1 MFVVPRRVVAVG
13 LVVLLL
19 GGGIASLPVAATADH
34 GAVTVA
40 GNGAAA
46 GVDRENC
53 TYRADKASDR
63 SGATIETVQ
72 SSTATTESNGSVV
85 RTRSA
90 DTHRRQPRG
99 QGGDTAGTVAVTAAS
114 METGTATSGA
124 TQTSDGDVIQQTQ
137 TYARVPEEPGEVAV
151 TLTYAVPDRV
161 VDLET
166 HVPAAATVTETDGFE
181 RVNESVYEW
190 DETSGPATISYRI
203 NPNRTIEKSGP
214 EGAEGRYLSVDT
226 GDWAL
231 LTRSLTPTRW
241 RYTGQDPVRYNRTVR
256 TAGPGAAGEEIVYLG
271 EVATFEETAHNQTFT
286 LAVPERAT
294 MTASPISVLDSMAN
308 ASNAL
313 RVGDRD
319 EQVFVVA
326 APSGAVDWGV
336 EGYQIG
342 DADMWVQSSQ
352 SLDTANN
359 VWVHEYVHSR
369 QAYETT
375 RETRWTVEG
384 WATYYAAVLT
394 LEQDRIGFDEFR
406 AHLAAGGRPV
416 YSDVTLTDRSSWTNN
431 ANYWKGALVAGRTDV
446 HIRSATGRNQTLQ
459 SVFQSLNGY
468 RDPVTQSQFLT
479 EVGAASGA
487 SVRNTTATETET
499 TATVTMWNETA
510 HRRLFGA
517 IPARIGYSLSPVDRA
532 DAYRADSLY
541 RSDAPVGG
549 SEPLQLATNETLA
562 VDAVV
567 ENAGGEAGTYNVTL
581 AVNETVVAA
590 KQGQIEPGVRAEVEV
605 THTFAD
611 PGRYVVSVDGDA
623 VTVIVS
629 EPAAASV
636 TDITASPREVR
647 QGDSVDVT
655 ATVANDNEIP
665 GTTAVEFRSN
675 DVVFA
680 EQRLYLPPQT
690 TTTVART
697 VALDEP
703 GTVSLSAGDG
713 QTTTAVDVVVST
725 ETAEPTSTPTSTET
739 STDTRTTAGEGDGFT
754 ALVTGLAV
762 LLVALIARQRS
773 S

>member
-19 GGGIASLPVAATADH
+19 GGGLASLPVAATADH
-34 GAVTVA
+34 RAATDAEG
-40 GNGAAA
+40 GPAA
-46 GVDRENC
+46 GIGENC
-53 TYRADKASDR
+53 TYKADTAPNR
-63 SGATIETVQ
+63 SEPTVGTVQ
-72 SSTATTESNGSVV
+72 SSTVATEANGSVA
-85 RTRSA
+85 RTGSA

-99 QGGDTAGTVAVTAAS
+99 QGEDIAKTGAPAAAS
-114 METGTATSGA
+114 IETGTATSGA

-137 TYARVPEEPGEVAV
+137 TYARVPEQPGEVAV
-151 TLTYAVPDRV
+151 TLTYEVPDRV
-161 VDLET
+161 IDLET
-166 HVPAAATVTETDGFE
+166 HVPAEATVTGTDGFE

-190 DETSGPATISYRI
+190 DETRGPATISYRI

-226 GDWAL
+226 GEWAL

-241 RYTGQDPVRYNRTVR
+241 RYTGQDPVRYNRTLR

-326 APSGAVDWGV
+326 APSGTVNWGV

-342 DADMWVQSSQ
+342 DADMWVQSRQ
-352 SLDTANN
+352 SLDAANN
-359 VWVHEYVHSR
+359 VWLHEYVHSR

-394 LEQDRIGFDEFR
+394 LEQNRIGFDEFQ
-406 AHLAAGGRPV
+406 AQLTAGEQPV
-416 YSDVTLTDRSSWTNN
+416 YSDVTLTDRSSWTND
-431 ANYWKGALVAGRTDV
+431 ANYRKGALVAGRTDV
-446 HIRSATGRNQTLQ
+446 HIRSATGRDRTLQ

-479 EVGAASGA
+479 EVEAAGGA

-499 TATVTMWNETA
+499 TATVSMWNETT

-517 IPARIGYSLSPVDRA
+517 IPARIGYSLPPVDRA
-532 DAYRADSLY
+532 DAYRVDSLY
-541 RSDAPVGG
+541 RSEAPVGG
-549 SEPLQLATNETLA
+549 SEPIRLATNETLT

-567 ENAGGEAGTYNVTL
+567 ENAGGEAGAYNVSL
-581 AVNETVVAA
+581 AVNETVVAT
-590 KQGQIEPGVRAEVEV
+590 KQGRIEPGERTDVAM

-611 PGRYVVSVDGDA
+611 PGRYVVSVDGDT
-623 VTVIVS
+623 VTVVVT

-636 TDITASPREVR
+636 TDITASPQEVR
-647 QGDSVDVT
+647 RGDEVDVT
-655 ATVANDNEIP
+655 ATVVNDNDIP
-665 GTTAVEFRSN
+665 GTAAVTFRRN
-675 DVVFA
+675 GVVFA
-680 EQRLYLPPQT
+680 EQRLYLSPQA

-697 VALDEP
+697 VTLDEP

-713 QTTTAVDVVVST
+713 RTTTMADVVVST
-725 ETAEPTSTPTSTET
+725 ETGAPASTPTPTEMR
-739 STDTRTTAGEGDGFT
+739 TDTQTTAGAGDGFT
-754 ALVTGLAV
+754 ALVAGVAV
-762 LLVALIARQRS
+762 LLAALLAGHRGS
-773 S
+773 

>member
-1 MFVVPRRVVAVG
+1 MFGVPRRVVAVG

-34 GAVTVA
+34 GAVTGA
-40 GNGAAA
+40 SDGAAA
-46 GVDRENC
+46 GVGENC
-53 TYRADKASDR
+53 TYKAETA
-63 SGATIETVQ
+63 SGQRGPAVETVQ
-72 SSTATTESNGSVV
+72 SPTATTESNGSLV
-85 RTRSA
+85 RIRSA
-90 DTHRRQPRG
+90 DMHRRQPRG
-99 QGGDTAGTVAVTAAS
+99 QGGDTAGTAAPAAAS

-124 TQTSDGDVIQQTQ
+124 TQTKDGDVIQQTQ

-151 TLTYAVPDRV
+151 TVAYEVPDRV

-166 HVPAAATVTETDGFE
+166 HVPATATVTGTDGFE

-190 DETSGPATISYRI
+190 EETTDTATISYRI
-203 NPNRTIEKSGP
+203 NPNQTIEKSGP
-214 EGAEGRYLSVDT
+214 EGSEGRYLSVDT
-226 GDWAL
+226 GEWAL

-241 RYTGQDPVRYNRTVR
+241 RYTGQDPVRYNRTLR

-271 EVATFEETAHNQTFT
+271 EVATFEETAHDQTFT
-286 LAVPERAT
+286 LAVPERSA

-326 APSGAVDWGV
+326 APSGAVEWGV

-342 DADMWVQSSQ
+342 DADMWVQSRQ
-352 SLDTANN
+352 TLDTANN
-359 VWVHEYVHSR
+359 VWLHEYVHSR

-375 RETRWTVEG
+375 QETRWTVEG

-394 LEQDRIGFDEFR
+394 LEQNRIGFDEFR
-406 AHLAAGGRPV
+406 EQLAVGGRPV
-416 YSDVTLTDRSSWTNN
+416 YSDVTLTDRASWTSN
-431 ANYWKGALVAGRTDV
+431 ANYRKGALVAGRADV

-479 EVGAASGA
+479 EVEAAGGET
-487 SVRNTTATETET
+487 VRNTTATETET
-499 TATVTMWNETA
+499 TATVTMWNGTT
-510 HRRLFGA
+510 HRQLFGA
-517 IPARIGYSLSPVDRA
+517 IPARIGYGLPPVDRA

-541 RSDAPVGG
+541 RPNAPVGG
-549 SEPLQLATNETLA
+549 SEPIRLVTNETLA

-567 ENAGGEAGTYNVTL
+567 ENAGGEAGAYNVTL

-590 KQGQIEPGVRAEVEV
+590 KQGQIEPGERTEVEV

-611 PGRYVVSVDGDA
+611 PGRYAISVDGDT
-623 VTVIVS
+623 VTVVVT

-636 TDITASPREVR
+636 TNVTASPKEVR
-647 QGDSVDVT
+647 QGDEVDVT
-655 ATVANDNEIP
+655 ATVANDNGIP
-665 GTTAVEFRSN
+665 GTITVEFRRS

-690 TTTVART
+690 TTTVTRT
-697 VALDEP
+697 VTLDKP

-713 QTTTAVDVVVST
+713 QTTTAVEVLVST
-725 ETAEPTSTPTSTET
+725 ETAEPTPTQTPTEPLTET
-739 STDTRTTAGEGDGFT
+739 QTTAGEGNGFT
-754 ALVTGLAV
+754 ALVTGLAM
-762 LLVALIARQRS
+762 LLAALIARQRS

>member
-1 MFVVPRRVVAVG
+1 MFGIPRRVVAVG

-34 GAVTVA
+34 GAVT
-40 GNGAAA
+40 GASGETAA
-46 GVDRENC
+46 GVGENC
-53 TYRADKASDR
+53 TYKPETASAQR
-63 SGATIETVQ
+63 GPAVETVN
-72 SSTATTESNGSVV
+72 SSTATTESNGSLV

-99 QGGDTAGTVAVTAAS
+99 QGGDTAGTAATAAAS
-114 METGTATSGA
+114 MEVGTVTSGA

-151 TLTYAVPDRV
+151 TLTYEVPDRV
-161 VDLET
+161 VDLEA
-166 HVPAAATVTETDGFE
+166 HVPAEATMTDTDGFE
-181 RVNESVYEW
+181 RVNESVYKW
-190 DETSGPATISYRI
+190 DETTDTATISYHI
-203 NPNRTIEKSGP
+203 NPNQTIKKSGP
-214 EGAEGRYLSVDT
+214 EGSEGRYLSVDT
-226 GDWAL
+226 GEWAL
-231 LTRSLTPTRW
+231 LTRSRTPTRW
-241 RYTGQDPVRYNRTVR
+241 RYTGQDPVRYNRTLR

-271 EVATFEETAHNQTFT
+271 EVATFEETAHDQTFT

-326 APSGAVDWGV
+326 APSGAVNWGV

-342 DADMWVQSSQ
+342 DADMWVQSQ
-352 SLDTANN
+352 RSLDAANN
-359 VWVHEYVHSR
+359 VWLHEYVHSR

-394 LEQDRIGFDEFR
+394 LEQDRIGFDEFQ
-406 AHLAAGGRPV
+406 AQLGAGEQPV
-416 YSDVTLTDRSSWTNN
+416 YSDVALADRSSWTND
-431 ANYWKGALVAGRTDV
+431 ANYRKGALVAGRTDV
-446 HIRSATGRNQTLQ
+446 HIRSATDRNKTLQ
-459 SVFQSLNGY
+459 TVFQSLNGY

-479 EVGAASGA
+479 EVEAAGGA

-499 TATVTMWNETA
+499 TATVAMWNDAT
-510 HRRLFGA
+510 HQRLFGA
-517 IPARIGYSLSPVDRA
+517 IPARIGYSLPPIDRA
-532 DAYRADSLY
+532 DDYRADSLY

-549 SEPLQLATNETLA
+549 SEPIRLVTNETLA
-562 VDAVV
+562 VDTVV
-567 ENAGGEAGTYNVTL
+567 ENAGGEAGAYNVTL
-581 AVNETVVAA
+581 GVNETVVAA
-590 KQGQIEPGVRAEVEV
+590 KQGQIEPGVRTEVEL

-611 PGRYVVSVDGDA
+611 PGRYVLSVDGDT
-623 VTVIVS
+623 VTVVVS

-647 QGDSVDVT
+647 QGDRVDVT
-655 ATVANDNEIP
+655 ATVVNDNEIP
-665 GTTAVEFRSN
+665 GTAAVTFRRN
-675 DVVFA
+675 GVVFA

-690 TTTVART
+690 TTTVARPVT
-697 VALDEP
+697 LGEP

-713 QTTTAVDVVVST
+713 QTTTMVDVVVST
-725 ETAEPTSTPTSTET
+725 ETAASTSTPTERL
-739 STDTRTTAGEGDGFT
+739 TDTQTTAGEGNGFT

-762 LLVALIARQRS
+762 LLVALLARHHS

>member
-1 MFVVPRRVVAVG
+1 MFVVLRRVVAVG

-19 GGGIASLPVAATADH
+19 GGGIASLPVAATPDH
-34 GAVTVA
+34 GAVTDD
-40 GNGAAA
+40 GDGLAA
-46 GVDRENC
+46 GVGENC
-53 TYRADKASDR
+53 TYSGDTAPNR
-63 SGATIETVQ
+63 SEATVEPVY
-72 SSTATTESNGSVV
+72 SSTGTAEANGSVI

-90 DTHRRQPRG
+90 DTHRRQPRE
-99 QGGDTAGTVAVTAAS
+99 QGGDIATTAAG
-114 METGTATSGA
+114 METGTATSGT

-137 TYARVPEEPGEVAV
+137 TYARVPEQPGEVAV
-151 TLTYAVPDRV
+151 TLTYEVPDRV

-190 DETSGPATISYRI
+190 EETTETATISYRV

-226 GDWAL
+226 GEWAL

-241 RYTGQDPVRYNRTVR
+241 RYTGRDPVRYNRTLR

-271 EVATFEETAHNQTFT
+271 DVATFEETAHNQTFT

-294 MTASPISVLDSMAN
+294 MAASPISVLDSMAN

-326 APSGAVDWGV
+326 APSGAVSWGV

-342 DADMWVQSSQ
+342 DADMWVQSRQ

-359 VWVHEYVHSR
+359 VWLHEYVHSR

-375 RETRWTVEG
+375 EKTRWTVEG

-394 LEQDRIGFDEFR
+394 LEQNRIGFDEFQ
-406 AHLAAGGRPV
+406 AQLAAGGRPV
-416 YSDVTLTDRSSWTNN
+416 YSDVILTERTSWTNN
-431 ANYWKGALVAGRTDV
+431 ANYWKGALVAGQTDV

-459 SVFQSLNGY
+459 RVFQSLNGY
-468 RDPVTQSQFLT
+468 RDPVTQSQFLA
-479 EVGAASGA
+479 EIEAAGGP
-487 SVRNTTATETET
+487 SVRDATATETET
-499 TATVTMWNETA
+499 AAAVTMWNETT
-510 HRRLFGA
+510 HRQLFGS
-517 IPARIGYSLSPVDRA
+517 IPARIGYSLPPVDRA

-549 SEPLQLATNETLA
+549 SEPIRLATNETLA

-567 ENAGGEAGTYNVTL
+567 ENAGGEAGTYNVSL
-581 AVNETVVAA
+581 AVNETVVDA
-590 KQGQIEPGVRAEVEV
+590 KQGRIEPGVRTEVAV
-605 THTFAD
+605 THTFAA
-611 PGRYVVSVDGDA
+611 PGRYVVSVDGDT

-636 TDITASPREVR
+636 TNVTASPQEVR
-647 QGDSVDVT
+647 QGDSADVT
-655 ATVANDNEIP
+655 ATVANDNDIP
-665 GTTAVEFRSN
+665 GTATVEFRRN

-680 EQRLYLPPQT
+680 EQRLYLSPHV
-690 TTTVART
+690 TTTVTRAVT
-697 VALDEP
+697 LDEP

-713 QTTTAVDVVVST
+713 RTTTTVDVVVST
-725 ETAEPTSTPTSTET
+725 ETAAPPSTPNSTEVP
-739 STDTRTTAGEGDGFT
+739 TDRQTTAGEGDGFT
-754 ALVTGLAV
+754 AIIAGLAV
-762 LLVALIARQRS
+762 LLAALIARQRRS
-773 S
+773 

>member
-1 MFVVPRRVVAVG
+1 MFGVPRRVVAVG

-19 GGGIASLPVAATADH
+19 GGGITPLPVAATPDH
-34 GAVTVA
+34 GPATGSGVETAAGGAGENGTSRADRASVQNRSTVETQPQTATVA
-40 GNGAAA
+40 
-46 GVDRENC
+46 
-53 TYRADKASDR
+53 
-63 SGATIETVQ
+63 
-72 SSTATTESNGSVV
+72 SNGSVV
-85 RTRSA
+85 WIGSA

-99 QGGDTAGTVAVTAAS
+99 QGGDAAGAAAGTAAS
-114 METGTATSGA
+114 MESEAAAGTAASREAGAATSGA
-124 TQTSDGDVIQQTQ
+124 TQTDDSDVIRQTQ

-151 TLTYAVPDRV
+151 TLTYEIPDRV

-166 HVPAAATVTETDGFE
+166 HVPAAATVTGTDGFE
-181 RVNESVYEW
+181 GVNESVYEW
-190 DETSGPATISYRI
+190 DETSDSATISYRI
-203 NPNRTIEKSGP
+203 NPNQTIEKSGP

-226 GDWAL
+226 GEWAL

-241 RYTGQDPVRYNRTVR
+241 RYTGRESVGFDRTVE

-326 APSGAVDWGV
+326 APSEAVDWGV

-342 DADMWVQSSQ
+342 DADMWVQSRQ

-359 VWVHEYVHSR
+359 VWLHEYVHSR

-384 WATYYAAVLT
+384 WATYYAALLT

-406 AHLAAGGRPV
+406 AQLAAGERPV
-416 YSDVTLTDRSSWTNN
+416 YSDVALTDRSSWTND
-431 ANYWKGALVAGRTDV
+431 ANYRKGALVAGRADV
-446 HIRSATGRNQTLQ
+446 HIRSATDRNRTLQ
-459 SVFQSLNGY
+459 TVFQSLNSHQ
-468 RDPVTQSQFLT
+468 DPVTQSEFLT
-479 EVGAASGA
+479 EVEAAGGA
-487 SVRNTTATETET
+487 SVRNTTAVETET
-499 TATVTMWNETA
+499 TASVTTWNETT

-517 IPARIGYSLSPVDRA
+517 IPARIGYSLPPVDRA

-549 SEPLQLATNETLA
+549 SEPIRLATNETLA

-567 ENAGGEAGTYNVTL
+567 ENAGGETGAYNVTL

-590 KQGQIEPGVRAEVEV
+590 QQGQLEPGARTTVEMR
-605 THTFAD
+605 HTFAD
-611 PGRYVVSVDGDA
+611 PGRYVLSVDGDTVA
-623 VTVIVS
+623 VVVS
-629 EPAAASV
+629 EPAVASV
-636 TDITASPREVR
+636 TDVTASPREVR
-647 QGDSVDVT
+647 QGGRVDVT
-655 ATVANDNEIP
+655 ATVANDNATP
-665 GTTAVEFRSN
+665 GTAAVVFRRD

-680 EQRLYLPPQT
+680 EQRVYLPPQAT
-690 TTTVART
+690 RAVART
-697 VALDEP
+697 VILDEP

-713 QTTTAVDVVVST
+713 RTTTAVDVTVST
-725 ETAEPTSTPTSTET
+725 ETAEPTPAE
-739 STDTRTTAGEGDGFT
+739 TDTGTTTAEGDGFT
-754 ALVTGLAV
+754 ALV
-762 LLVALIARQRS
+762 
-773 S
+773 

>member
-1 MFVVPRRVVAVG
+1 MFGVPRRVVAVG

-19 GGGIASLPVAATADH
+19 GGGIASLPAAATADH
-34 GAVTVA
+34 GTVA
-40 GNGAAA
+40 GATDGAAA
-46 GVDRENC
+46 GADENC
-53 TYRADKASDR
+53 TYK
-63 SGATIETVQ
+63 TETTSAQRGQAVEAVQ
-72 SSTATTESNGSVV
+72 SSTAASESNGSIL
-85 RTRSA
+85 RTGRA
-90 DTHRRQPRG
+90 ETYRRQPRG
-99 QGGDTAGTVAVTAAS
+99 QGGDTTGMAAPAEANI
-114 METGTATSGA
+114 ETGTATSGT

-137 TYARVPEEPGEVAV
+137 TYARVTEEPGEVAV
-151 TLTYAVPDRV
+151 TVAYEVPDRV
-161 VDLET
+161 VSLET
-166 HVPAAATVTETDGFE
+166 HVPAEATVTETSGFE
-181 RVNESVYEW
+181 RLNESVYEW
-190 DETSGPATISYRI
+190 EETTDTATISYHI
-203 NPNRTIEKSGP
+203 NPNQTIKKSGP
-214 EGAEGRYLSVDT
+214 EGSEGRYLSVDT
-226 GDWAL
+226 GEWAL
-231 LTRSLTPTRW
+231 LTRSRTPTRW
-241 RYTGQDPVRYNRTVR
+241 RYTGQDPVRYNRTLQ

-342 DADMWVQSSQ
+342 DADMWVQSRQ

-359 VWVHEYVHSR
+359 VWLHEYVHSR

-384 WATYYAAVLT
+384 WATYYAAALT
-394 LEQDRIGFDEFR
+394 LEQNRIGFDEFR
-406 AHLAAGGRPV
+406 AQLAAGGLPV
-416 YSDVTLTDRSSWTNN
+416 YSDVTLTDRSSWTTN
-431 ANYWKGALVAGRTDV
+431 ANYRKGALVAGRADV

-479 EVGAASGA
+479 EFEAAGGET
-487 SVRNTTATETET
+487 VRNTTATETET
-499 TATVTMWNETA
+499 TATVTMWNGTT

-517 IPARIGYSLSPVDRA
+517 IPARIGYSLPPVDQT

-541 RSDAPVGG
+541 RSNAPVGG
-549 SEPLQLATNETLA
+549 SEPIRLATNETLA

-567 ENAGGEAGTYNVTL
+567 ENAGGEAGAYNVTL

-590 KQGQIEPGVRAEVEV
+590 KRGQIEPGVRTEVEV
-605 THTFAD
+605 SHTFAD
-611 PGRYVVSVDGDA
+611 PGRYVISVDGDT
-623 VTVIVS
+623 VTIVVT

-636 TDITASPREVR
+636 TDVTASSREVR
-647 QGDSVDVT
+647 QGDRVDVT
-655 ATVANDNEIP
+655 ATVANDNGIP
-665 GTTAVEFRSN
+665 GTIAVEFRRN

-680 EQRLYLPPQT
+680 EQRLYLPPQAMR
-690 TTTVART
+690 TVART
-697 VALDEP
+697 VTLDEP

-713 QTTTAVDVVVST
+713 RNTTMVDVVVST
-725 ETAEPTSTPTSTET
+725 RTAASTSTPTEMR
-739 STDTRTTAGEGDGFT
+739 TDRQTTTGTGDGFT

-762 LLVALIARQRS
+762 LLAVLIARQRRS
-773 S
+773 

>member
-1 MFVVPRRVVAVG
+1 MFVAPRRVVAVG

-19 GGGIASLPVAATADH
+19 GGGIASLPVAATTDH
-34 GAVTVA
+34 VPAGASDGTAV
-40 GNGAAA
+40 
-46 GVDRENC
+46 GVSAENC
-53 TYRADKASDR
+53 TYRAGPASEQR
-63 SGATIETVQ
+63 GPTVESVQPAT
-72 SSTATTESNGSVV
+72 ASNGSNSSLV

-90 DTHRRQPRG
+90 DTHRRKPRE
-99 QGGDTAGTVAVTAAS
+99 QGGDAAGAAAATAAN

-124 TQTSDGDVIQQTQ
+124 TQTGDGDVIQQTQ

-151 TLTYAVPDRV
+151 TLTYEVPDRV
-161 VDLET
+161 VGLET

-181 RVNESVYEW
+181 RVNESVFEW
-190 DETSGPATISYRI
+190 DETPGPATISYRI
-203 NPNRTIEKSGP
+203 NPNQTIEKSGP
-214 EGAEGRYLSVDT
+214 EGAGGRYLSVDT
-226 GDWAL
+226 GEWAL

-241 RYTGQDPVRYNRTVR
+241 RYTGQDPVRYNRTLR
-256 TAGPGAAGEEIVYLG
+256 TAGPGAAGAEIVYLG
-271 EVATFEETAHNQTFT
+271 EVATFRETAHNQTFT

-294 MTASPISVLDSMAN
+294 MTASPISVLDAMAN

-342 DADMWVQSSQ
+342 DADMWVQSRQ
-352 SLDTANN
+352 TLDTANN
-359 VWVHEYVHSR
+359 VWLHEYVHSR
-369 QAYETT
+369 QAYEAT

-394 LEQDRIGFDEFR
+394 LEQDRIGFDEFQTQ
-406 AHLAAGGRPV
+406 LAAGGRPV
-416 YSDVTLTDRSSWTNN
+416 YSDVALTDRSSWTND

-446 HIRSATGRNQTLQ
+446 HIRSATDRNQTLQ

-479 EVGAASGA
+479 EVEAAGGA

-499 TATVTMWNETA
+499 TATVAMWNETT

-517 IPARIGYSLSPVDRA
+517 IPARIGYSLPPVDRT

-549 SEPLQLATNETLA
+549 SESIQLATNETLA

-567 ENAGGEAGTYNVTL
+567 ENAGGEAGTYNLTL

-590 KQGQIEPGVRAEVEV
+590 KQGQIEPGVRTEVEI

-611 PGRYVVSVDGDA
+611 PGRYVVSVDGDT

-636 TDITASPREVR
+636 TDVAVSPREVR
-647 QGDSVDVT
+647 QGDRVDVT
-655 ATVANDNEIP
+655 ATVANANDIP
-665 GTTAVEFRSN
+665 GTIAVEFRR
-675 DVVFA
+675 DGIVFA
-680 EQRLYLPPQT
+680 EQRLYLPPQAT
-690 TTTVART
+690 RTVTRT

-713 QTTTAVDVVVST
+713 RAATAVDVLVST
-725 ETAEPTSTPTSTET
+725 ETAKPTRVQTDTPTN
-739 STDTRTTAGEGDGFT
+739 TRTTAGEGDGFT
-754 ALVTGLAV
+754 AFVAGLAV
-762 LLVALIARQRS
+762 LVAALIARQRGS
-773 S
+773 

>member
-19 GGGIASLPVAATADH
+19 GGGFASLPVAASADH
-34 GAVTVA
+34 GAVTWSSVDTA
-40 GNGAAA
+40 VGGASENSTYQA
-46 GVDRENC
+46 DR
-53 TYRADKASDR
+53 ASEQD
-63 SGATIETVQ
+63 SGGIVET
-72 SSTATTESNGSVV
+72 TATAEANGSLA
-85 RTRSA
+85 RIGSA

-99 QGGDTAGTVAVTAAS
+99 LGGDTTGTEAVTAAD
-114 METGTATSGA
+114 MGTGTATSGA

-137 TYARVPEEPGEVAV
+137 TYARIPEEPGEVAV
-151 TLTYAVPDRV
+151 TLTYEIPDRV

-190 DETSGPATISYRI
+190 EETTDTATVSYRI

-231 LTRSLTPTRW
+231 LTRSRTPTRW

-326 APSGAVDWGV
+326 APSEAVEWGV

-342 DADMWVQSSQ
+342 DADMWVQSRQ

-359 VWVHEYVHSR
+359 VWLHEYVHSR

-384 WATYYAAVLT
+384 WATYYAAVLA

-406 AHLAAGGRPV
+406 AQLAAGGRPV
-416 YSDVTLTDRSSWTNN
+416 YSDVALTDRSSWTND
-431 ANYWKGALVAGRTDV
+431 ANYRKGSLVAGRTDV
-446 HIRSATGRNQTLQ
+446 HIRSATDRNKTLQ
-459 SVFQSLNGY
+459 TVFQSLNGY

-479 EVGAASGA
+479 EVEAAGGA
-487 SVRNTTATETET
+487 SARNTTATETET
-499 TATVTMWNETA
+499 TTTVAMWNETT
-510 HRRLFGA
+510 HRRLFGS
-517 IPARIGYSLSPVDRA
+517 IPARIGYGLPPVDRA

-541 RSDAPVGG
+541 RSDTPVGG
-549 SEPLQLATNETLA
+549 SEPIRLATNETLA

-567 ENAGGEAGTYNVTL
+567 ENAGGEAGAYNVTL

-590 KQGQIEPGVRAEVEV
+590 KQGQIEPGERTEVEV

-611 PGRYVVSVDGDA
+611 PGRYVISIDGDT
-623 VTVIVS
+623 VTVVVT

-636 TDITASPREVR
+636 TDVTASPQEVR

-665 GTTAVEFRSN
+665 GTIAVEFRRN
-675 DVVFA
+675 DTVFA
-680 EQRLYLPPQT
+680 EQRLYLPPQA
-690 TTTVART
+690 TTTVVRT
-697 VALDEP
+697 VTLGEP

-713 QTTTAVDVVVST
+713 RTATAVEVVVST
-725 ETAEPTSTPTSTET
+725 ETAEPTSTPTERL
-739 STDTRTTAGEGDGFT
+739 TDTQTTAGEGNGFT
-754 ALVTGLAV
+754 VLVTGLAV
-762 LLVALIARQRS
+762 LLAVLIARQRGS
-773 S
+773 

>member
-19 GGGIASLPVAATADH
+19 GGGLASVPMAATADH
-34 GAVTVA
+34 GAAT
-40 GNGAAA
+40 GA
-46 GVDRENC
+46 
-53 TYRADKASDR
+53 
-63 SGATIETVQ
+63 
-72 SSTATTESNGSVV
+72 
-85 RTRSA
+85 SA
-90 DTHRRQPRG
+90 DTAVGGASGNSTYHADGASEQDGGGTVETTATAEANGSLARVGSADTYRRRPRG
-99 QGGDTAGTVAVTAAS
+99 QGRDTTGGAVAMAAS

-124 TQTSDGDVIQQTQ
+124 TQIDDGDVIQQIQ
-137 TYARVPEEPGEVAV
+137 TYARVSEEPGEVAV
-151 TLTYAVPDRV
+151 TLTYEVPDRV

-166 HVPAAATVTETDGFE
+166 HVPAEATVTETEGFE

-190 DETSGPATISYRI
+190 EETTDTATISYRI

-256 TAGPGAAGEEIVYLG
+256 TAGPGAAGEEVVYLG
-271 EVATFEETAHNQTFT
+271 DVATFEETAHNQTFT

-326 APSGAVDWGV
+326 APSEAVEWGV

-342 DADMWVQSSQ
+342 DADMWVQSRQ

-359 VWVHEYVHSR
+359 VWLHEYVHSR
-369 QAYETT
+369 QAYETS

-406 AHLAAGGRPV
+406 AQLAAGGRPV
-416 YSDVTLTDRSSWTNN
+416 YSDVALTDRSSWTND
-431 ANYWKGALVAGRTDV
+431 ANYRKGALVAGRADV
-446 HIRSATGRNQTLQ
+446 HIRSATDRNKTLQ
-459 SVFQSLNGY
+459 TVFQSLNGY
-468 RDPVTQSQFLT
+468 RDPVTQSQVLT
-479 EVGAASGA
+479 EVEAAGGA

-499 TATVTMWNETA
+499 TTTVAMWNETT
-510 HRRLFGA
+510 HQRLFGA
-517 IPARIGYSLSPVDRA
+517 IPARIGYSLPPVDRA

-549 SEPLQLATNETLA
+549 SEPIRLATNERLA

-567 ENAGGEAGTYNVTL
+567 ENAGGEAGAYNVAL
-581 AVNETVVAA
+581 AVNETVVAT
-590 KQGQIEPGVRAEVEV
+590 KQGRIEPGVRSEVEV

-611 PGRYVVSVDGDA
+611 PGRYVVSVDGDT

-636 TDITASPREVR
+636 TDVTASPQEVR
-647 QGDSVDVT
+647 QGDRVDVT
-655 ATVANDNEIP
+655 AAVANDNDIP
-665 GTTAVEFRSN
+665 GTTVVEFRRN
-675 DVVFA
+675 DTVFA
-680 EQRLYLPPQT
+680 EQRLYLPPQA

-697 VALDEP
+697 VTLDEP
-703 GTVSLSAGDG
+703 GTVSLSAGNG
-713 QTTTAVDVVVST
+713 RATTAVEVVVST
-725 ETAEPTSTPTSTET
+725 ETAEPTSTSTEMV
-739 STDTRTTAGEGDGFT
+739 TDTQTTGREGNGFT
-754 ALVTGLAV
+754 ALAAGLAV
-762 LLVALIARQRS
+762 VLAALIARQRGS
-773 S
+773 

>member
-19 GGGIASLPVAATADH
+19 GGGISSLPVAATADH
-34 GAVTVA
+34 GAVT
-40 GNGAAA
+40 GTSDGAAT
-46 GVDRENC
+46 GVGENC
-53 TYRADKASDR
+53 TDKTETASAQR
-63 SGATIETVQ
+63 GQAVGAVQ
-72 SSTATTESNGSVV
+72 SSTATSESNGSIV

-90 DTHRRQPRG
+90 DTYRRQPRG
-99 QGGDTAGTVAVTAAS
+99 QGGDTAGTAATAAAS
-114 METGTATSGA
+114 VETGTATSGA

-137 TYARVPEEPGEVAV
+137 TYARVPEQPGEVEV
-151 TLTYAVPDRV
+151 TLTYEVPDRV
-161 VDLET
+161 IDLET
-166 HVPAAATVTETDGFE
+166 HVPAEATVTETDGFE

-190 DETSGPATISYRI
+190 DETTDTATISYRT

-241 RYTGQDPVRYNRTVR
+241 RYTGQDPVRYNRTLR

-326 APSGAVDWGV
+326 APSEAVDWGV

-342 DADMWVQSSQ
+342 DADMWVQSGQ

-359 VWVHEYVHSR
+359 VWLHEYVHSR

-406 AHLAAGGRPV
+406 TQLAAGGRPV
-416 YSDVTLTDRSSWTNN
+416 YSDVALTDRSSWTSD
-431 ANYWKGALVAGRTDV
+431 ANYRKGALVAGRADV
-446 HIRSATGRNQTLQ
+446 HIRSATDRNKTLQ
-459 SVFQSLNGY
+459 TVFQSLNGY

-479 EVGAASGA
+479 EIEAAGGA

-499 TATVTMWNETA
+499 TATVAMWNEAT
-510 HRRLFGA
+510 HQRLFGA
-517 IPARIGYSLSPVDRA
+517 IPARIGYSLPPVDRA

-549 SEPLQLATNETLA
+549 NEPIRLATNETLA

-567 ENAGGEAGTYNVTL
+567 ENAGGEAGAYNVSL
-581 AVNETVVAA
+581 AVNETVVAT
-590 KQGQIEPGVRAEVEV
+590 KQGQIEPGERTDVAM
-605 THTFAD
+605 THTFTD
-611 PGRYVVSVDGDA
+611 PGRYVISVDGDT
-623 VTVIVS
+623 VTVVVT

-636 TDITASPREVR
+636 TDVTASPREVR
-647 QGDSVDVT
+647 QGDRVDVT

-665 GTTAVEFRSN
+665 GTTVVEFRRN
-675 DVVFA
+675 DAVFA

-697 VALDEP
+697 VTLNEP

-713 QTTTAVDVVVST
+713 RTTTTVDVVVST
-725 ETAEPTSTPTSTET
+725 ETAASTSTPTGMR
-739 STDTRTTAGEGDGFT
+739 TDTQTTAGEGDGFT
-754 ALVTGLAV
+754 ALVAGLAV
-762 LLVALIARQRS
+762 LLAALLARHRGS
-773 S
+773 

>member
-19 GGGIASLPVAATADH
+19 GGGITPLPVAATPDH
-34 GAVTVA
+34 GTVTGASAETVA
-40 GNGAAA
+40 GVDGENGT
-46 GVDRENC
+46 C
-53 TYRADKASDR
+53 QADMASEQDS
-63 SGATIETVQ
+63 SGTVET
-72 SSTATTESNGSVV
+72 TATVESNGSVV
-85 RTRSA
+85 RVGSA
-90 DTHRRQPRG
+90 DTYHRQPRG
-99 QGGDTAGTVAVTAAS
+99 QGGDTVGAAAATAAN
-114 METGTATSGA
+114 METGAATSGA
-124 TQTSDGDVIQQTQ
+124 TQTDDGDVIRQTQ

-151 TLTYAVPDRV
+151 TLTYEVPDRV

-166 HVPAAATVTETDGFE
+166 HVPAAATVTETEGFE

-190 DETSGPATISYRI
+190 DEATDPATISYRI
-203 NPNRTIEKSGP
+203 NPNQTIEKSGP

-241 RYTGQDPVRYNRTVR
+241 RYTGQEPVRYNRTVR
-256 TAGPGAAGEEIVYLG
+256 TAGPGAAGEEVVYLG

-326 APSGAVDWGV
+326 APSGAVEWGV

-342 DADMWVQSSQ
+342 DADMWVQSGQ

-359 VWVHEYVHSR
+359 VWLHEYVHSR

-406 AHLAAGGRPV
+406 AQLATGGRPV
-416 YSDVTLTDRSSWTNN
+416 YSDVALTDRSSWTND
-431 ANYWKGALVAGRTDV
+431 ANYRKGALVAGRTDV
-446 HIRSATGRNQTLQ
+446 HIRSATDRNQTLQ
-459 SVFQSLNGY
+459 TVFQSLNGY

-479 EVGAASGA
+479 EVEAAGGA

-499 TATVTMWNETA
+499 TVAVTMWNETT
-510 HRRLFGA
+510 HRRLFGS
-517 IPARIGYSLSPVDRA
+517 IPARIGYGLPPVDRT
-532 DAYRADSLY
+532 DAYRADSIY
-541 RSDAPVGG
+541 RSNASVGG
-549 SEPLQLATNETLA
+549 SEPVRLATNETLA

-567 ENAGGEAGTYNVTL
+567 ENAGGETGAYNVTL
-581 AVNETVVAA
+581 AVNKTVVAA
-590 KQGQIEPGVRAEVEV
+590 KQGQIEPGARTDVEV

-611 PGRYVVSVDGDA
+611 PGRYVVSVDGDT
-623 VTVIVS
+623 VTVVVS
-629 EPAAASV
+629 EPAAAGV
-636 TDITASPREVR
+636 TDVTASPRELR
-647 QGDSVDVT
+647 QGGRVDVA
-655 ATVANDNEIP
+655 ATVANENDIP
-665 GTTAVEFRSN
+665 GTAAIAFRRD

-680 EQRLYLPPQT
+680 EQRLYLPPQA
-690 TTTVART
+690 TTTVTRT
-697 VALDEP
+697 ITLDEP

-713 QTTTAVDVVVST
+713 RTTTAVNVIVLT
-725 ETAEPTSTPTSTET
+725 ETAEPTPAPTSTET
-739 STDTRTTAGEGDGFT
+739 TTDTGTTTAEGDGFT
-754 ALVTGLAV
+754 AFMAGLAV
-762 LLVALIARQRS
+762 VLAALIARRRDR
-773 S
+773 

>member
-19 GGGIASLPVAATADH
+19 GGGLASVPMAATADH
-34 GAVTVA
+34 GAATGAGADTAVGGAGENSTHQADRASKQDSGGTV
-40 GNGAAA
+40 G
-46 GVDRENC
+46 
-53 TYRADKASDR
+53 T
-63 SGATIETVQ
+63 
-72 SSTATTESNGSVV
+72 TATAEANGSLARVG
-85 RTRSA
+85 SA
-90 DTHRRQPRG
+90 DTHRRRPRG
-99 QGGDTAGTVAVTAAS
+99 QGGDTAGGGVATAAS
-114 METGTATSGA
+114 METQTATSDA
-124 TQTSDGDVIQQTQ
+124 TQTDDGDVIQQTQ

-151 TLTYAVPDRV
+151 TLTYEVPDRV

-166 HVPAAATVTETDGFE
+166 HVPAAATVTETEGFE

-190 DETSGPATISYRI
+190 EETTGTATISYRI
-203 NPNRTIEKSGP
+203 NPNQTIDKSGP

-231 LTRSLTPTRW
+231 LTRSRTPTRW
-241 RYTGQDPVRYNRTVR
+241 RYTGQDSVRYNRTLR

-294 MTASPISVLDSMAN
+294 MTASPISVLNSMAN

-326 APSGAVDWGV
+326 APSEAVEWGV

-342 DADMWVQSSQ
+342 DADMWVQSRQ

-359 VWVHEYVHSR
+359 VWLHEYVHSR

-406 AHLAAGGRPV
+406 AQLAAGGRPV
-416 YSDVTLTDRSSWTNN
+416 YSDVALTDRSSWTND
-431 ANYWKGALVAGRTDV
+431 ANYRKGALVAGRADV
-446 HIRSATGRNQTLQ
+446 HIRSATDRNKTLQ
-459 SVFQSLNGY
+459 TVFQSLNGY

-479 EVGAASGA
+479 EVGAAGGA

-499 TATVTMWNETA
+499 ATTVAMWNETT

-517 IPARIGYSLSPVDRA
+517 IPARIGYSLPPVDRA

-549 SEPLQLATNETLA
+549 SEPIRLATNETLA

-567 ENAGGEAGTYNVTL
+567 ENAGGDAGAYNVTL

-590 KQGQIEPGVRAEVEV
+590 KRGQIEPGVRAEVEV

-611 PGRYVVSVDGDA
+611 PGRYVISVDGDT
-623 VTVIVS
+623 VTVVVS

-636 TDITASPREVR
+636 TNVTASPREVR
-647 QGDSVDVT
+647 QGDRVDVT
-655 ATVANDNEIP
+655 ATVANDNDIP
-665 GTTAVEFRSN
+665 GTTAVEFRRN

-680 EQRLYLPPQT
+680 EQRLYLPPQA
-690 TTTVART
+690 TTTVARMVT
-697 VALDEP
+697 LDEP

-713 QTTTAVDVVVST
+713 QTATAVEVVVST
-725 ETAEPTSTPTSTET
+725 ETAEPTSTPAPTELL
-739 STDTRTTAGEGDGFT
+739 TDTRTTAGEGTGFT
-754 ALVTGLAV
+754 ALVAGLAV
-762 LLVALIARQRS
+762 VLAALIARQRGS
-773 S
+773 

>member
-19 GGGIASLPVAATADH
+19 GGGFASLPVAASADH
-34 GAVTVA
+34 GAVT
-40 GNGAAA
+40 GASVDTAVGGASENSTYQADRTSEQDSGGTGETAA
-46 GVDRENC
+46 TAE
-53 TYRADKASDR
+53 AS
-63 SGATIETVQ
+63 
-72 SSTATTESNGSVV
+72 GSLARVG
-85 RTRSA
+85 SA
-90 DTHRRQPRG
+90 DTHRRRPRR
-99 QGGDTAGTVAVTAAS
+99 QGGNTAGGAVAMAAS
-114 METGTATSGA
+114 IETGTATSGA
-124 TQTSDGDVIQQTQ
+124 TQTDDGDVIQQTQ
-137 TYARVPEEPGEVAV
+137 TYARIPEEPGEVAV
-151 TLTYAVPDRV
+151 TLTYEVPDRV

-166 HVPAAATVTETDGFE
+166 HVPAEATVTDTDGFE

-190 DETSGPATISYRI
+190 EETTDTATVSYRI

-231 LTRSLTPTRW
+231 LTRSRTPTRW
-241 RYTGQDPVRYNRTVR
+241 RYTGQDPVRYNRTLR

-286 LAVPERAT
+286 LAIPERAT

-326 APSGAVDWGV
+326 APSEAVEWGV

-342 DADMWVQSSQ
+342 DADMWVQSRQ

-359 VWVHEYVHSR
+359 VWLHEYVHSR

-406 AHLAAGGRPV
+406 AQLAAGGRPV
-416 YSDVTLTDRSSWTNN
+416 YSDVALTDRSSWTND
-431 ANYWKGALVAGRTDV
+431 ANYRKGALVAGRADV
-446 HIRSATGRNQTLQ
+446 HIRSATDRNKTLQ
-459 SVFQSLNGY
+459 TVFQSLNGY
-468 RDPVTQSQFLT
+468 RDPVTQSQFLS
-479 EVGAASGA
+479 EVEATGGA

-499 TATVTMWNETA
+499 TTTVAMWNETT

-517 IPARIGYSLSPVDRA
+517 IPARIGYSLPPVDRA

-549 SEPLQLATNETLA
+549 SEPIRLATNETLT

-567 ENAGGEAGTYNVTL
+567 ENAGGDAGAYNVTL

-590 KQGQIEPGVRAEVEV
+590 KQGQIEPGERTEVEV

-611 PGRYVVSVDGDA
+611 PGRYVISVDGDT
-623 VTVIVS
+623 VTVVVT
-629 EPAAASV
+629 EPAAANV
-636 TDITASPREVR
+636 TDVTASPQEVR

-665 GTTAVEFRSN
+665 GTIAVEFRRN
-675 DVVFA
+675 GTVFA
-680 EQRLYLPPQT
+680 EQRLYLPPQA
-690 TTTVART
+690 TTTVVRT
-697 VALDEP
+697 VTLGEP

-713 QTTTAVDVVVST
+713 RTATAVEVVVST
-725 ETAEPTSTPTSTET
+725 ETAEPTSTPTERL
-739 STDTRTTAGEGDGFT
+739 TDTQTTAGEGNGFT
-754 ALVTGLAV
+754 ALVAGLAV
-762 LLVALIARQRS
+762 LLAALIARQRGS
-773 S
+773 